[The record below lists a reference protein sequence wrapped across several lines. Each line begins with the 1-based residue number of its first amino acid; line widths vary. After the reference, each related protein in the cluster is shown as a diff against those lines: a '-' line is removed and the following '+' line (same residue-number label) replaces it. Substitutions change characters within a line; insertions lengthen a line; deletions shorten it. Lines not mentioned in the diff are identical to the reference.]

1 MTKIDIFKI
10 GCGKFIIGKNA
21 LSCLEDLVTE
31 FGNKPYIIGGT
42 IGINL
47 TKEHLQKLSN
57 AVIREHTGACSQ
69 NIGSKFAEE
78 ATSQGFSVIIGVGGG
93 KIIDLAKFVSYKS
106 KLPIITIPTSIATC
120 VATSAIAIMYTDTGK
135 PDCTISMDKEVDA
148 CIADTNIIATEP
160 KRLLISGIIDS
171 MAKLPE
177 TLHNHSVRS
186 FRDCEFEK
194 YIAIKNSEIIWE
206 YLADTFNEVT
216 DENYSIS
223 GIRELALVN
232 LLLTS
237 SVGGYLSGT
246 KQLALAHTF
255 YDAIRMYFT
264 KECKDYLHGEL
275 VGTGL
280 LIQLKYNNDPCIKEF
295 KSMLIKGGIP
305 TSFKEL
311 KIEPTDNN
319 IHLILNYMKK
329 ATNAKESDT
338 DRILRSMQI
347 LC

>member
-1 MTKIDIFKI
+1 MRFSINAVQI
-10 GCGKFIIGKNA
+10 GVLK
-21 LSCLEDLVTE
+21 
-31 FGNKPYIIGGT
+31 
-42 IGINL
+42 
-47 TKEHLQKLSN
+47 KLSN

-78 ATSQGFSVIIGVGGG
+78 ATSQGFSVIIGIGGG

-135 PDCTISMDKEVDA
+135 PDCTISMNKEVDA

-206 YLADTFNEVT
+206 YLADTFNEVM

-280 LIQLKYNNDPCIKEF
+280 LIQLKYNNDPCMKEF

-319 IHLILNYMKK
+319 LHLILNYMKK